1 MPVSTEALLQL
12 LVAGLYLQDSALALL
27 ELAGQR
33 MREGMQA
40 GGNRIVSGDGGPAL
54 LRQIKLPRALELIAA
69 RRNEVVRPHLAKL
82 GIELLPLLQ
91 LMNQDLALNL
101 PMADI
106 ERRLHDRASE
116 NK

>member
-1 MPVSTEALLQL
+1 MVRVVW
-12 LVAGLYLQDSALALL
+12 LVTPGEWLARKPATGGDDSRFIRVQADRLVVADVVDIPNEPRVPLPAAAEPLARL
-27 ELAGQR
+27 
-33 MREGMQA
+33 
-40 GGNRIVSGDGGPAL
+40 
-54 LRQIKLPRALELIAA
+54 LELIAA
-69 RRNEVVRPHLAKL
+69 RRNEVVRPHLANL